1 MHGMKK
7 LLSLAAVFLLAAG
20 AVLAAEKIP
29 GREENKKQETVFA
42 SGDTLYFWYT
52 DDALTDFLTNVSAAY
67 YEESGNHVVPVLR
80 SGLEYLEA
88 VNDASVHP
96 GEDTPQ
102 MPDLY
107 VISNDSL
114 EKAYLS
120 GLAAE
125 ITDEGGVCNTD
136 TFPQIALDAVTYSGK
151 YVAYPFYYE
160 TSAFLYNKTYMEE
173 GEWPVPRTIDDILA
187 FAEEY
192 EAPEQVEAVFK
203 WVVSDIFYNYYITGN
218 YMIVGGEA
226 GDDPAQL
233 DIDNEKTRECL
244 HIYQNLNQF
253 FSIDTK
259 EETYDTVLQDFI
271 DGKIVMTVATTGAVA
286 RLEEAKE
293 AGQFPYEYGITVMP
307 DLTADLK
314 SRSLSVTN
322 GIVVN
327 GYSEKAQIANDF
339 AVFLTK
345 NHADTLYEKTGKI
358 ASRYGALYENR
369 NVAEFMDEYE
379 NSISMPK
386 MLGAGNFWVQ
396 LEICFSRIWKGEEVE
411 PLLSQ
416 LSQQMEK
423 QLGQDCGV

>member
-1 MHGMKK
+1 MYGMKK
-7 LLSLAAVFLLAAG
+7 LISLCGILLLVAG
-20 AVLAAEKIP
+20 AVLTAKTIP
-29 GREENKKQETVFA
+29 GMEAEQKEQTVFA
-42 SGDTLYFWYT
+42 SGDTVYFWYT

-67 YEESGNHVVPVLR
+67 YEESGNFVMPVLC

-120 GLAAE
+120 GLATVV
-125 ITDEGGVCNTD
+125 TDESGVCNTD
-136 TFPQIALDAVTYSGK
+136 TFPQIALDAVTYHGK

-173 GEWPVPRTIDDILA
+173 GEWAVPRTIDDILA
-187 FAEEY
+187 FADVY
-192 EAPEQVEAVFK
+192 DAPEQVEAVFK
-203 WVVSDIFYNYYITGN
+203 WVVSDIFYNYYVTGN

-226 GDDPAQL
+226 GDDPAL
-233 DIDNEKTRECL
+233 VDIDNEKTRECL

-286 RLEEAKE
+286 KLEEARE
-293 AGQFPYEYGITVMP
+293 AGLFPYEYGITVMP

-322 GIVVN
+322 AIVVN
-327 GYSEKAQIANDF
+327 GYSEKADIANDF
-339 AVFLTK
+339 AVFLTR
-345 NHADTLYEKTGKI
+345 NYADTLYEKTGKI
-358 ASRYGALYENR
+358 ASRYGVLYENR

-386 MLGAGNFWVQ
+386 MLGAGNFWIQ
-396 LEICFSRIWKGEEVE
+396 LEICFSRIWKGEDVE
-411 PLLSQ
+411 TLLSE
-416 LSQQMEK
+416 LAQQMEK
-423 QLGQDCGV
+423 QLGQDAS